1 MEIVITII
9 VTSFR
14 FSGSTKLDFCP
25 GGGAI
30 AGMWSSGVDIA
41 EDPAFD
47 LSIELVD
54 FAIVVYQR
62 YAENHS

>member
-9 VTSFR
+9 ITSFR

-30 AGMWSSGVDIA
+30 AGTWSKGIDIT
-41 EDPAFD
+41 EDSAFD

-54 FAIVVYQR
+54 FAIVVY
-62 YAENHS
+62 